1 MVRAFGRR
9 EGGGGVA
16 DGVPHHGPPTARRN
30 HPVGLVI
37 ITSTTM
43 HFLQGECVQ
52 LWQESEIRFARDAG
66 RSHHCVSSRILMMR
80 RFVCAGFALFL
91 PSVAMA
97 QASPSGAAPRMV
109 TNVETA
115 ADLAAVC
122 NPTASG
128 VPRLEAIAYCQGF
141 ITSAGQYHA
150 LLHPA
155 GGAIQPLYC
164 MPTPPPT
171 IAQSGIAFA
180 AWLNAHPAH
189 SAEPALDGLL
199 RWQQEA
205 FPCPAPAPAARTRR
219 STR

>member
-1 MVRAFGRR
+1 
-9 EGGGGVA
+9 
-16 DGVPHHGPPTARRN
+16 
-30 HPVGLVI
+30 
-37 ITSTTM
+37 
-43 HFLQGECVQ
+43 
-52 LWQESEIRFARDAG
+52 
-66 RSHHCVSSRILMMR
+66 MR
-80 RFVCAGFALFL
+80 RFACAALALFIPSFAL
-91 PSVAMA
+91 A
-97 QASPSGAAPRMV
+97 QASPSAGAPRMV

-122 NPTASG
+122 NPATSG

-155 GGAIQPLYC
+155 GGPIQPLYC
-164 MPTPPPT
+164 MPTPRPT
-171 IAQSGIAFA
+171 VAQSGIGFA

-199 RWQQEA
+199 RWLQETY
-205 FPCPAPAPAARTRR
+205 PCPAAAPAARTRR

>member
-1 MVRAFGRR
+1 
-9 EGGGGVA
+9 
-16 DGVPHHGPPTARRN
+16 
-30 HPVGLVI
+30 
-37 ITSTTM
+37 
-43 HFLQGECVQ
+43 
-52 LWQESEIRFARDAG
+52 
-66 RSHHCVSSRILMMR
+66 MR
-80 RFVCAGFALFL
+80 LFTCAGLALL
-91 PSVAMA
+91 VPSLALA
-97 QASPSGAAPRMV
+97 QASSSPGAQRMV
-109 TNVETA
+109 THVETA

-122 NPTASG
+122 NPATSG

-171 IAQSGIAFA
+171 VAQSGVAFA

-199 RWQQEA
+199 RWQQQA
-205 FPCPAPAPAARTRR
+205 FPCPPAAPIARARR